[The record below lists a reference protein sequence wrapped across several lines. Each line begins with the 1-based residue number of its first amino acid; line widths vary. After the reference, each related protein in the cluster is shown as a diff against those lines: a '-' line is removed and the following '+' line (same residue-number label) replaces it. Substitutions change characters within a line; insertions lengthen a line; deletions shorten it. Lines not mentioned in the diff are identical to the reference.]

1 MDAPAVSVSALRPR
15 LQEPR
20 AGLGPR
26 LGDDRRAG
34 GMSGRGQV
42 QRRTASGRAADH
54 LARITGPLRSDR
66 RFRRYFIASQVDAAG
81 TTMEV
86 GALAFVVL
94 GTGAGAP
101 GIAMV
106 LLANMVAGIVTS
118 PLGGVVADR
127 LPRALLIAVVEVVIG
142 LITVAET
149 ILIATGRAAVW
160 NLAVLAAANSAAA
173 SFSDPARVGLIA
185 AIAQAERLQEANALV
200 QLSRHLIRAIGPA
213 VGGTIVATAG
223 PAYGVGLNAVS
234 FFGSAALIATIRV
247 PRVVRQ
253 PFSLRADLVEGW
265 AAVRSRP
272 WIWAG
277 LLGAAV
283 MVPGWHV
290 GYGILGPPW
299 VKAHLGGAWAWGLIA
314 SSLGCGMALGAL
326 VALLWRPRCAGWTN
340 CLGCA
345 ALALPDP
352 FMAAGAPLPV
362 VMASVAV
369 GAGGLSIASIA
380 WQTAIQQHVPAGQ
393 QGRVAAYA
401 GIAEIS
407 LAPVG
412 YLLVAPVTGAIGV
425 RATLAGCGVLL
436 AAANLAPLLSR
447 DVRRLRLHPPGSSG
461 PEQAGSPRRRDA
473 GGTVE
478 SAETPAG
485 ASQGRPGDAPV
496 R

>member
-1 MDAPAVSVSALRPR
+1 MKRPLKRLATSDQAKGHLHRISA
-15 LQEPR
+15 
-20 AGLGPR
+20 
-26 LGDDRRAG
+26 
-34 GMSGRGQV
+34 
-42 QRRTASGRAADH
+42 
-54 LARITGPLRSDR
+54 PLRGDR
-66 RFRRYFIASQVDAAG
+66 RFRRYFIAGQINAAG

-106 LLANMVAGIVTS
+106 LLANMVAGTVIS

-127 LPRALLIAVVEVVIG
+127 LPRALTIAVVEVVIG

-160 NLAVLAAANSAAA
+160 NLAALAAANSAAA
-173 SFSDPARVGLIA
+173 SFSEPARVGLIP
-185 AIAQAERLQEANALV
+185 AIAPAEQLQEANALV
-200 QLSRHLIRAIGPA
+200 QLSRHVIRTVGPA
-213 VGGTIVATAG
+213 IGGTIVATAG

-234 FFGSAALIATIRV
+234 FFASAALIATIRA
-247 PRVVRQ
+247 PRAARRAL
-253 PFSLRADLVEGW
+253 SLRADLVEGW
-265 AAVRSRP
+265 VAVRSRP
-272 WIWAG
+272 WIWTS
-277 LLGAAV
+277 LIGAAV

-299 VKAHLGGAWAWGLIA
+299 AKAHLGGAWAWGLIA
-314 SSLGCGMALGAL
+314 SSLGCGMALGA
-326 VALLWRPRCAGWTN
+326 VVSLLWRPTRAGWAN

-352 FMAAGAPLPV
+352 VMAAGASLPV
-362 VMASVAV
+362 VMGAVVVA
-369 GAGGLSIASIA
+369 AGGLSIASIA
-380 WQTAIQQHVPAGQ
+380 WQTAIQQHIPTVQ

-407 LAPVG
+407 LAPAG

-425 RATLAGCGVLL
+425 RATLAGCGILL
-436 AAANLAPLLSR
+436 AVANLAPLLSR
-447 DVRRLRLHPPGSSG
+447 DVRRLRLHPPG
-461 PEQAGSPRRRDA
+461 PP
-473 GGTVE
+473 
-478 SAETPAG
+478 SAEEISSLARRGAEDSADPVEIPAG
-485 ASQGRPGDAPV
+485 TAAERRAEPPA